1 MPSVNL
7 QDPTLQLLGA
17 ALSRIE
23 ALEVR
28 VNVQDKRIDRLEED
42 LADVHR
48 KLNAHLHAPQ
58 MHEASAGPALK
69 LWPPLL

>member
-1 MPSVNL
+1 MDLN
-7 QDPTLQLLGA
+7 DPTLQLLSA

-28 VNVQDKRIDRLEED
+28 ANVQDKRIDRLEED

-58 MHEASAGPALK
+58 MHNGQLVGAVARF
-69 LWPPLL
+69 